1 MTIKQI
7 AVFLENKQGR
17 MAKFSK
23 VLCEAGVNIQTLSI
37 ADTEDFGIV
46 RTITDN
52 NDLAVKKLRENGFN
66 TSITELV
73 GFEVPDKPGEMA
85 KVLKVLEDADINIS
99 YLYSFALQCG
109 AGAVILIKVPNNE
122 KALKV
127 LKDNN
132 IKLASYEQ
140 K

>member
-1 MTIKQI
+1 MSTIKQI
-7 AVFLENKQGR
+7 SVFLENRSGR
-17 MAKFSK
+17 LADFSK
-23 VLCEAGVNIQTLSI
+23 VLSDAKVNIQTLSI
-37 ADTEDFGIV
+37 ADTEDFGIL

-52 NDLAVKKLRENGFN
+52 NNLAIQELRKNGFN

-85 KVLKVLEDADINIS
+85 KVLKVLDDAKINIS
-99 YLYSFALQCG
+99 YLYSFALKDG
-109 AGAVILIKVPNNE
+109 AGAVILIRVPDNE

-132 IKLASYEQ
+132 VKLASYE
-140 K
+140 